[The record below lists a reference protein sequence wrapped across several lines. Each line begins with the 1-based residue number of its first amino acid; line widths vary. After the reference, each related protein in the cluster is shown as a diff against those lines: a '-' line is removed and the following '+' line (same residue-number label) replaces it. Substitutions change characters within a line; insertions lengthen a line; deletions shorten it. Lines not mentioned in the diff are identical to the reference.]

1 MHVVKPLKHN
11 HEALHI
17 AQADV
22 AALILIWNEYSIVNA
37 ILEVAYCTISSILAR
52 HVAYN
57 FGIFG
62 SLWGVYVQLFHSC

>member
-11 HEALHI
+11 HEAFHI
-17 AQADV
+17 AQADI
-22 AALILIWNEYSIVNA
+22 AALILIWNEYKIINA
-37 ILEVAYCTISSILAR
+37 TIEVYYHTISSIPAR

-62 SLWGVYVQLFHSC
+62 SLRESLCPIVS